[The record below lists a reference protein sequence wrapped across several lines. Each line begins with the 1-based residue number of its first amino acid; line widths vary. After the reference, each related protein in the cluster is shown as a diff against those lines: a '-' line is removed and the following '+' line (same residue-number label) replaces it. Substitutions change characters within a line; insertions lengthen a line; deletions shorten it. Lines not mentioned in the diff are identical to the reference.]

1 MNVVEIT
8 SLKEAAKVLPMLGV
22 LSVALAVNQGETV
35 EVFDEQKGIKY
46 IFKPKERQVNCN
58 ESISN

>member
-35 EVFDEQKGIKY
+35 EVVDEHKDIKY
-46 IFKPKERQVNCN
+46 IFKGKVNENENTCN
-58 ESISN
+58 